1 MQIETFSQFYLA
13 VAWDQHPE
21 ALPEESRMHPDPA
34 VAAVCGRERER
45 VCVCERE
52 SVCVCVCE
60 RERERVCGR
69 ERERVCVRERERES
83 V

>member
-34 VAAVCGRERER
+34 VAAVSTP
-45 VCVCERE
+45 
-52 SVCVCVCE
+52 SVPLLLSQLLYSEPLHVF
-60 RERERVCGR
+60 
-69 ERERVCVRERERES
+69 VRYFILN
-83 V
+83 